1 MNSRLLLLFI
11 TMAILIIIIF
21 FIGSNEVNIENDLTP
36 LKNKHF
42 LNSSRVKP
50 VEENII
56 YIDTPQIIESSIIKT
71 PDFEKQ
77 VYTFNENG
85 RRFRSLGEK
94 LCCKIIEEY
103 LGRQVLNNIRPDFLK
118 NPKTKRNLELDV
130 YDPILKIAIE
140 YNGQQH
146 GNDDETIDE
155 NVKDSLNH
163 FGMSEKD
170 YNDQKYRDKLKI
182 ELCKK
187 EGIKLFIVP
196 YTVDSIKSG
205 KKNKYPPQE
214 KREELIKN
222 FLLPKIVDHFIDQ
235 KI

>member
-1 MNSRLLLLFI
+1 MR
-11 TMAILIIIIF
+11 
-21 FIGSNEVNIENDLTP
+21 SNEVIINNDLTP
-36 LKNKHF
+36 LQNKHF

-50 VEENII
+50 VEDNII
-56 YIDTPQIIESSIIKT
+56 YIDTPQIIQSSIIKT
-71 PDFEKQ
+71 PEFEKDNLNDISDEIY
-77 VYTFNENG
+77 VFKENG
-85 RRFRSLGEK
+85 RKFRSIGEK
-94 LCCKIIEEY
+94 LCCKVVEEY

-130 YDPILKIAIE
+130 YDPVLKIGVE

-146 GNDDETIDE
+146 GNEDETIDE

-187 EGIKLFIVP
+187 EGVKLFIVP

-205 KKNKYPPQE
+205 KKNKYQPQE
-214 KREELIKN
+214 KREEMIKN
-222 FLLPKIVDHFIDQ
+222 FLIPKIVDHFIHQ